1 MRHLKLTPPLLIVTM
16 GYPGSGKTFFSR
28 QFAEQYGLPR
38 ISEDILRYELF
49 EKPQYSLDES
59 DIINRIFNY
68 TLEEFLKSQ
77 QTIICDGL
85 FLSKSDRVDLSKL
98 AKRHGYRTLTVW
110 LQTDIQTSALRAA
123 KRDRRNPDDKFS
135 FNMSPSTFSNIKNKL
150 QRPDEKEQS
159 IVISGKHAFKS
170 QSLSVLRRITGMYAE
185 QIDISKPVIE
195 NPKRPMG
202 KPRANQLIQ

>member
-1 MRHLKLTPPLLIVTM
+1 M

-59 DIINRIFNY
+59 DIINRIFKY

-85 FLSKSDRVDLSKL
+85 FLSKSDRLDLFKL
-98 AKRHGYRTLTVW
+98 AKQQGYRTLTVW

-123 KRDRRNPDDKFS
+123 NRDRRNPDDKFS
-135 FNMSPSTFSNIKNKL
+135 FNMNHSTFSNIKNKL

-185 QIDISKPVIE
+185 QIDTSTPVIE
-195 NPKRPMG
+195 NPKRPAG